1 MKSAVK
7 IIVAIL
13 ATAVLAACSSTRHVP
28 DGQRLLKSVKIDI
41 VDNKEISELT
51 LLNYLRQQPNHKVLG
66 FAKLQLGIYNMS
78 GRDTSKWY
86 NRWIRKLGQEPV
98 LFDPSLTDL
107 SKRQLQLALINR
119 GYNHA
124 TVSVD
129 SIVNPDKKTVDLTFS
144 IATGRPHVIST
155 VDYQIDDPA
164 VAELIMA
171 DSALFTMRP
180 GSILDRDQL
189 DLERSAITSRLRDKG
204 YYAFNKE
211 FITFVADTLAGSEEV
226 DLTLRV
232 HRPEATPSDS
242 TPPHRRYV
250 VARVIFVTDFDSGDS
265 PANRDTVNQGGITV
279 IYGHDHYLRPD
290 ILDEKCFIEAG
301 KPYNATAVN
310 RTYEALSQLGILKY
324 VNIVMTPV
332 ASIGDEQ

>member
-242 TPPHRRYV
+242 TPPH
-250 VARVIFVTDFDSGDS
+250 
-265 PANRDTVNQGGITV
+265 PATSWPG
-279 IYGHDHYLRPD
+279 
-290 ILDEKCFIEAG
+290 
-301 KPYNATAVN
+301 
-310 RTYEALSQLGILKY
+310 S
-324 VNIVMTPV
+324 
-332 ASIGDEQ
+332 SS